1 MKSKRY
7 IVQSIMLG
15 LLVVA
20 SPAAQASV
28 NLIQNGGFESTLGI
42 TTSNEI
48 LNAATL
54 ENWYSSDA
62 GNGKYN
68 YVYFPGHVTPSNPN
82 GAYTNQDPGQNQCS
96 EPFGTSSG
104 IPGNVCLWGPNN
116 AATFPVSPVG
126 GKFVALDADPQYR
139 NPLTQTV
146 SNLTIGDNYVLSFFW
161 GGAQYSTRVGPTTEN
176 LQISFGGDTAVT
188 PTISAYPLLQSSFRL
203 VRSYTKD
210 FTATST
216 TQVLSFLA
224 DGTPLNEPPVVV
236 LDGVSLT
243 DTTTMQNST
252 PEPGYFALMIVGLV
266 GLVAVARR
274 RSKAANQAV

>member
-15 LLVVA
+15 VLVVA
-20 SPAAQASV
+20 SPAAHANV

-54 ENWYSSDA
+54 ENWYSSDG

-68 YVYFPGHVTPSNPN
+68 YVYYPDHVTPLNAN

-96 EPFGTSSG
+96 EPYGSSSG

-188 PTISAYPLLQSSFRL
+188 PTINTPSQSFSGWQ
-203 VRSYTKD
+203 SYTKT

-216 TQVLSFLA
+216 SEVLSFLA

-243 DTTTMQNST
+243 DTTTVTVQNPA

-274 RSKAANQAV
+274 RTKPVNQAV